1 MLLELCTSARY
12 HSLSELFFND
22 NFTKVSMMRCL
33 GRVWLG
39 LAGILPASAC
49 FEELIVE
56 RDVTSA
62 RKDSRKPQYHTPIIR
77 DELLGLLVVHLRKV
91 PGLSRSSSCVG
102 LAESRDLPDRLV
114 SRTLGE
120 REKSRMSSRI
130 GDGIGK
136 RGSST
141 IVVCMDRDYG
151 GDNNAQLD

>member
-102 LAESRDLPDRLV
+102 LAESRAL
-114 SRTLGE
+114 LG
-120 REKSRMSSRI
+120 R
-130 GDGIGK
+130 
-136 RGSST
+136 
-141 IVVCMDRDYG
+141 
-151 GDNNAQLD
+151 